1 MPELPEVET
10 IRRSLLKKIDHAVI
24 QEIISYHPDV
34 LMNFTD
40 CKLTNWRVDDIRRR
54 GKYLLFDLSRQS
66 LKPTYAET
74 PSPIAEIR
82 TTSSNVDGGTGEQT
96 SPIAAKQT
104 ISISNANPQESEKE
118 SGDHIIMLVHL
129 RMTGKLLLEEQNT
142 KPARHTHVRME
153 LDNGYDLDF
162 NDVRRFGRIKIFL
175 PGEEILDHGYA
186 TLGPEPLGDEFTTD
200 YFIQTCK
207 RLKNSTIK
215 GLLLNQTA
223 IAGIGNI
230 YADESLFRSG
240 IRPDTKAGNISK
252 KRLALLWQ
260 KIREVIAEAIGH
272 RGTSFRD
279 YVDGLGKKGNFQIQ
293 LAVYQ
298 RTGQPCPRCGNPI
311 KRIKVAGRSTHY
323 CPQCQKR

>member
-10 IRRSLLKKIDHAVI
+10 IRRSLLKEIDHAVI
-24 QEIISYHPDV
+24 KEINIYHPDV
-34 LMNFTD
+34 LMNFAD
-40 CKLTNWRVDDIRRR
+40 CALNDWHIDNIRRR

-66 LKPTYAET
+66 LNLSDAET
-74 PSPIAEIR
+74 PSPAAAIK
-82 TTSSNVDGGTGEQT
+82 TTTF
-96 SPIAAKQT
+96 
-104 ISISNANPQESEKE
+104 SNANPQTSEKE
-118 SGDHIIMLVHL
+118 SVNQIIMLIHL
-129 RMTGKLLLEEQNT
+129 RMTGKLLLEGANT
-142 KPARHTHVRME
+142 KPAKHTHVRMI
-153 LDNGYDLDF
+153 LDKGYNLDF

-175 PGEEILDHGYA
+175 PGEEVLDHGYA
-186 TLGPEPLGDEFTTD
+186 TLGPEPLGEEFTVD

-240 IRPDTKAGNISK
+240 IRPDSRAGKISK
-252 KRLALLWQ
+252 KRLTLLRQ
-260 KIREVIAEAIGH
+260 KIREVITEAIGH
-272 RGTSFRD
+272 RGTSFHD

-298 RTGQPCPRCGNPI
+298 KTGQPCPHCGNPI
-311 KRIKVAGRSTHY
+311 KKIKVAGRSTHY
-323 CPQCQKR
+323 CPHCQKR